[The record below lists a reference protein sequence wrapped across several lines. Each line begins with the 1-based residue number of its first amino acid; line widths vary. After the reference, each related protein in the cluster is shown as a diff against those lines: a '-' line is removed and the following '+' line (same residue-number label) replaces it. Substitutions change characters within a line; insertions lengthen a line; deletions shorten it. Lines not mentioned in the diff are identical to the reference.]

1 MALVRKR
8 EEWSPLREIMQFR
21 DEIDRLFE
29 DFFSPWTVRRR
40 RRQEVTWLPD
50 VDVYED
56 ENNVIVEAELPGL
69 KGDEVD
75 ISITGNTLTI
85 KGEKK
90 QEKEEK
96 GRNYYIVERSY
107 GSFARS
113 IELPAEVEPDKAKAT
128 MRNGVLKVTIPK
140 APEAKPKQIKVEVK

>member
-8 EEWSPLREIMQFR
+8 EEWSPMREIMQFR
-21 DEIDRLFE
+21 EEIDRLFE
-29 DFFSPWTVRRR
+29 DFFSPWPVRRR

-56 ENNVIVEAELPGL
+56 ENNVIVEADLPGL